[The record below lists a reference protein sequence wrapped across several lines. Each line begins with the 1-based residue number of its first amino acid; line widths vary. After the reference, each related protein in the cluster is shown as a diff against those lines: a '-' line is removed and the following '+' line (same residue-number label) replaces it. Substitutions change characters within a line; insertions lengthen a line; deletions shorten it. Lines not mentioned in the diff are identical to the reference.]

1 MKNLLIK
8 PISGHKNWRL
18 YAIITSVKAGI
29 LILVLALY
37 TMRTHAQI
45 YAVGNDD
52 GFSFSCAG
60 SAGGELFLPIVWG
73 SFSATC
79 QPGKVVLNWTAGTN
93 SQHHYFSIERSH
105 DGKTFAELQRIDAST
120 LDEAPSE
127 YTFIDSFPLRSS
139 AYYRIS
145 QADVSGEKHHS
156 NPIFSACKS
165 TYRCQ
170 MHPNPGF
177 GKFTLFV
184 PDETGSAQITD
195 IAGRVVHTTHLLQ
208 GHNSILLEDQ
218 PPGIYL
224 AHISHGE
231 TTTTQ
236 RLVLER

>member
-1 MKNLLIK
+1 MKNILIK
-8 PISGHKNWRL
+8 PISGHKNWRI
-18 YAIITSVKAGI
+18 YAIITSIKAGI

-60 SAGGELFLPIVWG
+60 SAGGELFLPVVWG

-79 QPGKVVLNWTAGTN
+79 KPGKIVLHWSASTN
-93 SQHHYFSIERSH
+93 SQHHFFAIERSR
-105 DGKTFAELQRIDAST
+105 DGKTFFELQRIDANT
-120 LDEAPSE
+120 FDEAPSE
-127 YTFIDSFPLRSS
+127 YLFIDSFPLRSS

-145 QADVSGEKHHS
+145 QADVGGEKHHS
-156 NPIFSACKS
+156 NTVVSACKS
-165 TYRCQ
+165 NYRCQ

-177 GKFTLFV
+177 GKFTLFM
-184 PDETGSAQITD
+184 PEETGSAQITD

-208 GHNSILLEDQ
+208 GQNNILLEDQ
-218 PPGIYL
+218 PPGVYL
-224 AHISHGE
+224 AHITHGE

-236 RLVLER
+236 RLLLER